1 MSLNAS
7 GTTPPA
13 VAVTGTI
20 GTMGPTTAAVAGTTS
35 TMGPTAAVIGTMGP
49 TAAAAVVGTTT
60 GTTSTTP
67 PAYIPVSMY
76 MVTPNPNVA
85 DTAGLMRT
93 LSNYLVNSPLMNKNI
108 GDYNNVGDQ
117 INDINDSLQR
127 ISASLDGQST
137 EQILSNQNNVQS
149 IVDTEMNRLTSKQ
162 QSIDSAVT
170 TQKRMLMMNE
180 SYMKRQQVYTRI
192 AVAVV
197 IALVVLIVCK
207 VVSASMADANLD
219 SLLTIISI
227 LVIVAVVIYCA
238 WAMVNLWRRDPIY
251 YDQLHYIPDNQP
263 VPPLVQGADIF
274 RVGQTVSNNP
284 VYDGLSCVGAS
295 CCKSQPGISW
305 DASLNACIVT
315 SNTPSV
321 TASATPSTTA
331 TLGVAKKEGFGGA
344 RARTQNGFVAPYY
357 VDEFVDY
364 QQLPGR

>member
-7 GTTPPA
+7 GTTPPGVA
-13 VAVTGTI
+13 STPTPTVMVTSTLAVT
-20 GTMGPTTAAVAGTTS
+20 PTPTVVVTS
-35 TMGPTAAVIGTMGP
+35 TLEATPTP
-49 TAAAAVVGTTT
+49 TVVS
-60 GTTSTTP
+60 TSTTQ
-67 PAYIPVSMY
+67 PAYVPVSMY
-76 MVTPNPNVA
+76 KVTPNPNVA

-137 EQILSNQNNVQS
+137 EHILSNQNNVQS
-149 IVDTEMNRLTSKQ
+149 IVDTEMKRLTSKQ

-192 AVAVV
+192 TVAIV

-219 SLLTIISI
+219 SLLTIVSI

-263 VPPLVQGADIF
+263 IPPLVQGSDIF

-295 CCKSQPGISW
+295 CCKGQPGISW
-305 DASLNACIVT
+305 DASLNACVVVT

-321 TASATPSTTA
+321 GATPGATA
-331 TLGVAKKEGFGGA
+331 AAVKKEGFDTA
-344 RARTQNGFVAPYY
+344 RSRGQNGFVAPYY